1 MKFRRRAQIMKLH
14 LCPEAKQGTISAF
27 AQGSGKLD
35 EKPDRDGGHQ
45 PRNCGTILVTG
56 SLELYS
62 PNDK

>member
-1 MKFRRRAQIMKLH
+1 MKLH

-35 EKPDRDGGHQ
+35 ENLIEMGAINPETV
-45 PRNCGTILVTG
+45 GTILVTG

-62 PNDK
+62 PK

>member
-1 MKFRRRAQIMKLH
+1 MKLH

-45 PRNCGTILVTG
+45 PRNCGTILVTD